1 MKRAAIFGMIV
12 AIAALA
18 APAARADYAVLSTGQ
33 RLHITGYETLGATV
47 RLTIAGGSVE
57 IPASELERVEP
68 EEVFVAPPVAAPQQL
83 ATPYAGEIAA
93 AALRYGVDARL
104 VTAVIAAESNFDP
117 RAVSAKL
124 ACGLMQLR
132 PETAARYGVAN
143 VFDPRQ
149 NIEAGTRYLKEL
161 LDRYAQNLSLALA
174 AYNAGPDRVG
184 QYGGVPPFPETLNY
198 VRRVT
203 ARYSQAE
210 NKQQQ

>member
-1 MKRAAIFGMIV
+1 MKRAAILGMIA
-12 AIAALA
+12 AIATLA

-161 LDRYAQNLSLALA
+161 LDRYEQNLSLALA

-210 NKQQQ
+210 NKQQ